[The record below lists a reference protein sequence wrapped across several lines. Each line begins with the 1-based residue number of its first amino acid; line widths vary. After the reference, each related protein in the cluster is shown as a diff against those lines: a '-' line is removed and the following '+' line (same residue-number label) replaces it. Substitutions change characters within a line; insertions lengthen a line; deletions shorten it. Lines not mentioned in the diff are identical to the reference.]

1 MEILHPRCA
10 GLDVHKQTVVVCVRC
25 HGERGPVRQETRTF
39 GTMTVQLLELAD
51 WLVEQ
56 GVTHA
61 AMESTGVYWKP
72 IWNLLE
78 GQVELLLVNA
88 LHIKQVPGRKTDV
101 KDAEWIAQLLQ
112 HGLLRNSFVPGAP
125 QREVRELT
133 RQRRQLIQT
142 KASVA
147 NRIQKVLEDANIK
160 LASVATDVLGVSGRA
175 MLEALIAGQDD
186 PEILADLAQRK
197 LRAKIPQLR
206 LALQGRVTEHHRFLL
221 RLLLDELT
229 HLEGLIGRLTK
240 RITEVLPA
248 PFVEAVERLATIPGI
263 GVQAAESILAEIGT
277 DMDQF
282 GSSGRLASWTGMCPG
297 NNESAGKRQS
307 GKTTKGN
314 RWLRATLV
322 QVAWAAS
329 HTKETYLSA
338 QYRRLA
344 ARRGKKRALVA
355 LGHTILGI
363 IFHVLKDRTTYR
375 ELGPD
380 YLEQLDAARLTR
392 SLVRRLERLGH
403 CVTLQ
408 PQEPAA

>member
-1 MEILHPRCA
+1 MEILYPRCA
-10 GLDVHKQTVVVCVRC
+10 GFDVHKQTVVVCVRC
-25 HGERGPVRQETRTF
+25 QGSSGPPQQETRTF
-39 GTMTVQLLELAD
+39 GTMTVQILGLAD
-51 WLVEQ
+51 WLTER
-56 GVTHA
+56 GVTHV

-78 GQVELLLVNA
+78 GQLELLLVNA
-88 LHIKQVPGRKTDV
+88 QHIKQVPGRKTDV

-112 HGLLRNSFVPGAP
+112 HGLLRNSFVPDTP
-125 QREVRELT
+125 QRELRELT

-142 KASVA
+142 RASVV
-147 NRIQKVLEDANIK
+147 NRVQKVLEDANIK

-175 MLEALIAGQDD
+175 MLEALVAGQQD
-186 PEILADLAQRK
+186 PEQLADLAQRK

-206 LALQGRVTEHHRFLL
+206 LALHGRVTEHHRFLL

-229 HLEGLIGRLTK
+229 HLEELIGRVTG
-240 RITEVLPA
+240 RIEEVLPA
-248 PFVEAVERLATIPGI
+248 PFVEAVQRLASIRGI
-263 GVQAAESILAEIGT
+263 NEPAAQNILAEIGT
-277 DMDQF
+277 DMEQF
-282 GSSGRLASWTGMCPG
+282 PTEGHLASWTGMCPG
-297 NNESAGKRQS
+297 NHESAGKRRS

-329 HTKETYLSA
+329 HTKDTYLAA

-363 IFHVLKDRTTYR
+363 IYHVLKDKTTYR

-380 YLEQLDAARLTR
+380 YFDHLDEARLTR
-392 SLVRRLERLGH
+392 TLVRRLERLGH
-403 CVTLQ
+403 QVTLK
-408 PQEPAA
+408 PLEPAA